1 MASGG
6 LIREAAG
13 EGDLARARALFDE
26 YARRL
31 GIDLGFQGFA
41 EELAGLPG
49 DYARPSGRL
58 LLAFVGDEAAG
69 CVALRAL
76 APGVAEM
83 KRLYVRPAFRG
94 HALGRR
100 LVEAAIAQAAAAGY
114 TRLRLDT
121 LPGMD
126 AAIALYGELGF
137 RPIPPYRANPVPGA
151 MFLELE
157 LEQNG

>member
-13 EGDLARARALFDE
+13 AEDLARARALFEE
-26 YARRL
+26 YAGRL

-83 KRLYVRPAFRG
+83 KRLYVRPSFRG

-100 LVEAAIAQAAAAGY
+100 LAEAAIAHAAEAGY

-126 AAIALYGELGF
+126 AAIALYRELGF
-137 RPIPPYRANPVPGA
+137 RPIPPYRSNPVPGA
-151 MFLELE
+151 MFLERE
-157 LEQNG
+157 LEQNA